1 MGRFVKSRCLALVLG
16 TIFVFSL
23 LPLSAGGEPNLKLGY
38 VNLQKALSLSI
49 AGKSAADKLKEDRDS
64 VLVEIK
70 EKEEELKLMQ
80 EQLSKQASVLTED
93 ALKEKREEF
102 RKKMKDYER
111 FRTDSVQE
119 WERRKKELEE
129 KILIELVK
137 VVQGLGEEKGFS
149 IIFAREQGIL
159 YASDS
164 VDLTD
169 EIIERYDAKQQQ

>member
-1 MGRFVKSRCLALVLG
+1 M
-16 TIFVFSL
+16 FSL

-80 EQLSKQASVLTED
+80 EQVSKQASVLTED

-137 VVQGLGEEKGFS
+137 VVQEFGEEKEFS
-149 IIFAREQGIL
+149 VIFAREQGIL